1 MPMPANNDR
10 ARPDGGSGAKD
21 QQCKGCLFLLFDIF
35 VRLAWRDS
43 SIEGGKEI

>member
-1 MPMPANNDR
+1 MTAPAPMAAVVPR
-10 ARPDGGSGAKD
+10 TSSAK
-21 QQCKGCLFLLFDIF
+21 GFLLFDIF